1 MPYLQT
7 VVTHY
12 INKQMPKLIFFISLL
27 ALLSCS
33 DRKSKNKALEDF
45 KDSIN
50 DETLSSSKPEKIT
63 SSKPEPV
70 NVIKEINEPK
80 FKDDSI
86 LVNGFLGLLILENY
100 TEYEWVI
107 KNADSSLF
115 KSFDFGQPESRLYY
129 EQLDSII
136 SDFDLFAYK
145 PDYGLLTIPSN
156 ISSDNYEIRSK
167 SGEIKLIPI
176 SNKNFKFY
184 TWAEFLLSDNYVSI
198 KNSRWTGFEDEL
210 LKFYAEP
217 NDSSEFIQYESK
229 SAYEFTSAVDING
242 NWIKIKREFDS
253 DTLKPVYGWTK
264 WIENEK
270 LLIDFW
276 FLL

>member
-50 DETLSSSKPEKIT
+50 AETLSSSKPEKIT

-264 WIENEK
+264 WSEDEK

>member
-50 DETLSSSKPEKIT
+50 AETLSSSKPEKIT

-86 LVNGFLGLLILENY
+86 LVNGFLGLLMYIWLKFFNLRYSQEC
-100 TEYEWVI
+100 
-107 KNADSSLF
+107 LM
-115 KSFDFGQPESRLYY
+115 
-129 EQLDSII
+129 SIH
-136 SDFDLFAYK
+136 
-145 PDYGLLTIPSN
+145 
-156 ISSDNYEIRSK
+156 
-167 SGEIKLIPI
+167 
-176 SNKNFKFY
+176 FKF
-184 TWAEFLLSDNYVSI
+184 SI
-198 KNSRWTGFEDEL
+198 SKNH
-210 LKFYAEP
+210 LK
-217 NDSSEFIQYESK
+217 
-229 SAYEFTSAVDING
+229 
-242 NWIKIKREFDS
+242 
-253 DTLKPVYGWTK
+253 
-264 WIENEK
+264 
-270 LLIDFW
+270 
-276 FLL
+276 

>member
-1 MPYLQT
+1 
-7 VVTHY
+7 
-12 INKQMPKLIFFISLL
+12 MPKLIFFISLL

-50 DETLSSSKPEKIT
+50 AETLSSSKPKKIT

-198 KNSRWTGFEDEL
+198 KNGRWTGFEDEL

-242 NWIKIKREFDS
+242 NWIKIKKEFDS

-264 WIENEK
+264 WIEDEK